1 MDDKKLILHAKRSDV
16 YMNEKKTFI
25 KGGYSVEVVGS
36 DGKKFLWEVV
46 DDDVVEEG
54 NDHVEIGV

>member
-1 MDDKKLILHAKRSDV
+1 ML
-16 YMNEKKTFI
+16 M

-36 DGKKFLWEVV
+36 DGKKFIWEVV
-46 DDDVVEEG
+46 DDHVVEEG

>member
-1 MDDKKLILHAKRSDV
+1 MILHAKRSDV
-16 YMNEKKTFI
+16 YTNEKKTFI